1 MKTNFLV
8 GLLAAAALATAPGIA
23 LARGGGGEG
32 GGGSHGGGGGSH
44 GGSSFHGGGSFHGGS
59 SFHGGNAF
67 HGGSFHG
74 GRGFAHHGFVSD
86 RSFHFGHR
94 FRHVHEGFFGPDF
107 VFDSFGSSYYD
118 PYYRY
123 TAQDYNDVTVAVQ
136 QALNQLGYYHGPVD
150 GVVGPQTETAIRWF
164 QSVDRLPVTG
174 QIDSATLRALRIG

>member
-8 GLLAAAALATAPGIA
+8 GLLAAAVLATAPGIA
-23 LARGGGGEG
+23 LARGGGGGGG

-44 GGSSFHGGGSFHGGS
+44 GGGGFHGGGSNFHGGS
-59 SFHGGNAF
+59 TFHGGNGF

-74 GRGFAHHGFVSD
+74 GRGFV
-86 RSFHFGHR
+86 GHR
-94 FRHVHEGFFGPDF
+94 FRHDHEGFFGPDF
-107 VFDSFGSSYYD
+107 VFGSFGSSYYD
-118 PYYRY
+118 PYYQY
-123 TAQDYNDVTVAVQ
+123 SAQDYNDVTVAVQ
-136 QALNQLGYYHGPVD
+136 QALTQLGYYHGPVD

>member
-23 LARGGGGEG
+23 LARGGGGGG

-44 GGSSFHGGGSFHGGS
+44 GGGSFHGGSFHGGNGFQGGS
-59 SFHGGNAF
+59 NFHGGNGF

-74 GRGFAHHGFVSD
+74 GRGFV
-86 RSFHFGHR
+86 GHR
-94 FRHVHEGFFGPDF
+94 FRHDHEGFFGPDF
-107 VFDSFGSSYYD
+107 VFGSFGSSYYD
-118 PYYRY
+118 PYYQY
-123 TAQDYNDVTVAVQ
+123 SAQDYNDVTVAVQ
-136 QALNQLGYYHGPVD
+136 QALTQLGYYHGPVD

>member
-23 LARGGGGEG
+23 LARGGGGGGG

-44 GGSSFHGGGSFHGGS
+44 GGGGFHGS
-59 SFHGGNAF
+59 SFHGGNGFQGGSFHGGNGF

-74 GRGFAHHGFVSD
+74 GRGFV
-86 RSFHFGHR
+86 GHR
-94 FRHVHEGFFGPDF
+94 FRHGHEGFFGPDF
-107 VFDSFGSSYYD
+107 VFGSFGSSYYD
-118 PYYRY
+118 PYYQY
-123 TAQDYNDVTVAVQ
+123 SAQDYNDVTVAVQ
-136 QALNQLGYYHGPVD
+136 QALTQLGYYHGPVD